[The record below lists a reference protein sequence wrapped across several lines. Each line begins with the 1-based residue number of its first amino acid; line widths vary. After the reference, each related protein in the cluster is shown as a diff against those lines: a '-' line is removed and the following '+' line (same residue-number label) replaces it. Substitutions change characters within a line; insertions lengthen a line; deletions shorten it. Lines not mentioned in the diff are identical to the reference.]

1 MAKSSSQSVNRI
13 NVVSMDPFIEII
25 EITLRYF
32 AKREADTA
40 TTTSTGNMCLAL
52 LSACSGCCL
61 AEFYTK

>member
-32 AKREADTA
+32 AKREADSA
-40 TTTSTGNMCLAL
+40 TTTST
-52 LSACSGCCL
+52 
-61 AEFYTK
+61 AETCA